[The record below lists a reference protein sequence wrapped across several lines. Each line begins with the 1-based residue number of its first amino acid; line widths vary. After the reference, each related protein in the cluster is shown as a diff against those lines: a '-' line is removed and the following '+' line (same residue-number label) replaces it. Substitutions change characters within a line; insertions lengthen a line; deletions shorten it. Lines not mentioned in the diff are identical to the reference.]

1 MRRREA
7 RECAFSLLFQ
17 MNFWKTEEFEAQI
30 ELFFDEQEQ
39 KIDEDSRKF
48 IETEAIGAFDARE
61 EIDRIIDESA
71 KDWTTQRMS
80 KVDLNILRLAVYEI
94 KYRDDIP
101 NGVAVNEAVE
111 IAKKYSS
118 DEAPA
123 FINGILA
130 KISNRN

>member
-1 MRRREA
+1 MKRREA

-17 MNFWKTEEFEAQI
+17 MNFWKAEEFETQI
-30 ELFFDEQEQ
+30 ELFFEEQDQE
-39 KIDEDSRKF
+39 IDENSKEF
-48 IETEAIGAFDARE
+48 IESEAIGAFDVKE
-61 EIDRIIDESA
+61 ELDRIIDETA

-80 KVDLNILRLAVYEI
+80 KVDLNILRLAIYEI
-94 KYRDDIP
+94 KYREDIP

-111 IAKKYSS
+111 LAKKYSS

-130 KISNRN
+130 KISNR